1 MRPGEASPRPPPW
14 GSSVDAPAQ
23 REPAGWGGSLPGTG
37 LPGRTPHGLCAGPGC
52 REPEPQAVWTAVGLL
67 TRPPAWGRWWESVP
81 AGGAGSTW
89 AADARELPGFP
100 SLCGALLSQGAKC
113 LPQRRPWVSARG
125 RVLFCS
131 DARAICV
138 PPASGCLLGLFL
150 LAEGAM
156 GSQQRVRCDR
166 LAAAF
171 VGLLVPVEGEHPTLL
186 ILGVL
191 LALRYLVPLL
201 QQQVKDTSLKGSFG
215 VTRKEMEVS
224 PSMEQLVQ
232 VGSPRASLRC
242 LCRQDQRSETR
253 LLWKRSSG
261 TENREL
267 GLCILELELLA
278 QTLGHDPRSSTFV
291 WWDSGVKQR
300 CSYKLSKMI
309 P

>member
-171 VGLLVPVEGEHPTLL
+171 VGLLVPVEGEHPHPPDSRRPARAEV
-186 ILGVL
+186 LGAPAAAAGQGHKPERQLWGDAERDGSLSLDGAARPGRQPPSFTPMPVQTGP
-191 LALRYLVPLL
+191 AFRNSAPLEE
-201 QQQVKDTSLKGSFG
+201 K
-215 VTRKEMEVS
+215 
-224 PSMEQLVQ
+224 
-232 VGSPRASLRC
+232 
-242 LCRQDQRSETR
+242 QR
-253 LLWKRSSG
+253 
-261 TENREL
+261 NREQRVRTVHA
-267 GLCILELELLA
+267 GA
-278 QTLGHDPRSSTFV
+278 GAAGSDPGS
-291 WWDSGVKQR
+291 
-300 CSYKLSKMI
+300 
-309 P
+309 